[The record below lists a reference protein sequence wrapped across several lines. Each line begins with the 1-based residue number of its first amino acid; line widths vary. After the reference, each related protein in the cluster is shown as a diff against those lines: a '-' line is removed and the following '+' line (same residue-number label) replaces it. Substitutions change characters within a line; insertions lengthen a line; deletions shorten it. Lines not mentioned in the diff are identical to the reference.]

1 MFFGSKNLWFRTCV
15 LKCLKMSKNC
25 QAIHLTPVSTFFDML
40 KICLSAASFSP
51 SKQAY
56 DILLKKCMTSNI
68 ATRLQSTTLTRMP
81 YRSGSSACWGC
92 SGCSCGGCFFWCIL
106 LLGCLH
112 VRWFYTPTSP
122 SPSAPYTLVVVSH
135 VCFVVC
141 VCMCV
146 LSLRASICIPS
157 HCLPLYSAVL
167 LYYGENKDY

>member
-1 MFFGSKNLWFRTCV
+1 MCQRLNFLPKSMF
-15 LKCLKMSKNC
+15 M
-25 QAIHLTPVSTFFDML
+25 TFF
-40 KICLSAASFSP
+40 
-51 SKQAY
+51 
-56 DILLKKCMTSNI
+56 KKCMTSNI

-167 LYYGENKDY
+167 LWDGEIGITKLAFNMSTIFFGSKNLWLRTCVLNV